1 LTNYQINS
9 SKMNHLRLLTI
20 ALLLVLMTN
29 LSAQESPF
37 QKQTL
42 PALWD
47 LKELVS
53 IPNNGLSPKDIQK
66 NIDWLS
72 TAFQKRGFK
81 TQPLPNKG
89 NPLLLAE
96 KVVAAN
102 LPTILFYMHLDG
114 QPVDASKWNQADP
127 YRAVLKKA
135 DKNGDWQTVSWDKVD
150 QTVDP
155 SWRIFGRSAADDK
168 GPIIGFLHAMDLLQK
183 EGKQPVFNIK
193 VILDSEEEM
202 GSKYLAEAVAE
213 YEDLLKADVLIIND
227 GPVHISGQ
235 PTLIFGCRGITTVN
249 LTVYGASKPQH
260 SGHYGNYAP
269 NPNFMMAHLL
279 ASMKDQ
285 TGKVL
290 IEGYYDGIEWD
301 KAAAATMAAVPD
313 NKTDILNLLQI
324 AKPEQVGTNYQE
336 ALQFPSLNVRG
347 MASAWVG
354 SQARTIVPSNSTA
367 AIDIRLVPES
377 DPKRLVSLIKK
388 HIEKQGYH
396 IVTKEPTTEERLK
409 YPKIC
414 YFYAGGATLPFRTDL
429 NAPAGKWLEKA
440 IQQQYQQAPVKV
452 RIMGGTVPISS
463 FINQL
468 NIPAIIVPMVNS
480 DNNQHS
486 PNENFRIDYLTNSI
500 KTFHGILT
508 TRYMFE

>member
-1 LTNYQINS
+1 MHRFQTFVL
-9 SKMNHLRLLTI
+9 
-20 ALLLVLMTN
+20 ALLLITD
-29 LSAQESPF
+29 LSAQQTPF
-37 QKQTL
+37 QQQTL
-42 PALWD
+42 PALWE

-53 IPNNGLSPKDIQK
+53 IPNSGLSPKDIQK

-72 TAFQKRGFK
+72 TAFQKRGFN
-81 TQPLPNKG
+81 TQSLANKG

-96 KVVAAN
+96 KAVNKN

-114 QPVDASKWNQADP
+114 QAVDPSKWNQANP
-127 YRAVLKKA
+127 YQAVLKKA
-135 DKNGDWQTVSWDKVD
+135 DANGEWQPIAWETVG

-183 EGKQPVFNIK
+183 EGKQAAFNLK
-193 VILDSEEEM
+193 VILDGEEEI
-202 GSKYLAEAVAE
+202 GSKYLAETVAE
-213 YEDLLKADVLIIND
+213 YEDLLKADALIIND

-235 PTLIFGCRGITTVN
+235 PTLIFGCRGIMTIN

-279 ASMKDQ
+279 ASMKDE

-290 IEGYYDGIEWD
+290 IEGYYDGIAWD
-301 KAAAATMAAVPD
+301 KSAAETMAAVPD
-313 NKTDILNLLQI
+313 KKADILKLLEI
-324 AKPEQVGTNYQE
+324 AQPEQVGINYQE

-354 SQARTIVPSNSTA
+354 NQARTIVPSTTTA

-377 DPKRLVSLIKK
+377 DPKRLIGLIKK
-388 HIEKQGYH
+388 HIEKKGYH
-396 IVTKEPTTEERLK
+396 IVSKEPTTAERLK

-414 YFYAGGATLPFRTDL
+414 YFHSGGATLPFRTDL
-429 NAPAGKWLEKA
+429 NAPTGKWLEKA
-440 IQQQYQQAPVKV
+440 IKNTYQQDPV
-452 RIMGGTVPISS
+452 
-463 FINQL
+463 
-468 NIPAIIVPMVNS
+468 
-480 DNNQHS
+480 NQHS

-500 KTFHGILT
+500 KTFYGIMT
-508 TRYMFE
+508 TDYLVE

>member
-1 LTNYQINS
+1 MHRFPTFVL
-9 SKMNHLRLLTI
+9 
-20 ALLLVLMTN
+20 ALLFLSS
-29 LSAQESPF
+29 LSAQETPF
-37 QKQTL
+37 QQQTL
-42 PALWD
+42 PALWE

-53 IPNNGLSPKDIQK
+53 IPNSGLSPKDIQK
-66 NIDWLS
+66 NIDWL
-72 TAFQKRGFK
+72 TVAFQKRGFK
-81 TQPLPNKG
+81 TQSLANKG
-89 NPLLLAE
+89 NPLLLTE
-96 KVVAAN
+96 KVIDKD

-114 QPVDASKWNQADP
+114 QAVDPSKWNQANP
-127 YRAVLKKA
+127 YQAVLKKA
-135 DKNGDWQTVSWDKVD
+135 DANGEWQPIAWEAVG

-168 GPIIGFLHAMDLLQK
+168 GPIIGFLHAMDLLKK
-183 EGKQPVFNIK
+183 EGKQAAFNLK
-193 VILDSEEEM
+193 VILDGEEEI
-202 GSKYLAEAVAE
+202 GSKYLAETVAE
-213 YEDLLKADVLIIND
+213 YEALLKADALIIND

-235 PTLIFGCRGITTVN
+235 PTLIFGCRGITTIN

-279 ASMKDQ
+279 ASMKNE

-290 IEGYYDGIEWD
+290 IEGYYDGIAWD
-301 KAAAATMAAVPD
+301 KSAAETMAAVPD
-313 NKTDILNLLQI
+313 NKAAILKLLEI
-324 AKPEQVGTNYQE
+324 AQPEQVGINYQE

-354 SQARTIVPSNSTA
+354 NQARTIVPSTTTA

-377 DPKRLVSLIKK
+377 DPKRLIGLIKQ
-388 HIEKQGYH
+388 HIEQQGYH
-396 IVTKEPTTEERLK
+396 IVTKEPTTAERLK
-409 YPKIC
+409 HPKIC
-414 YFYAGGATLPFRTDL
+414 YFYSGGATLPFRTDL
-429 NAPAGKWLEKA
+429 NAPTGKWLEKA
-440 IQQQYQQAPVKV
+440 IKNTYQQAPVKV
-452 RIMGGTVPISS
+452 RIMGGTVPISA

-500 KTFHGILT
+500 KTFYGIMT
-508 TRYMFE
+508 TDYLVE

>member
-1 LTNYQINS
+1 MYRFQTLI
-9 SKMNHLRLLTI
+9 
-20 ALLLVLMTN
+20 LVLFLNIPIN
-29 LSAQESPF
+29 LPAQETSF
-37 QKQTL
+37 QQQTL
-42 PALWD
+42 PALWE

-66 NIDWLS
+66 NINWLS

-81 TQPLPNKG
+81 TQPLENKG

-96 KVVAAN
+96 KIINEN

-114 QPVDASKWNQADP
+114 QPVDPTKWNQPNP
-127 YRAVLKKA
+127 YKAILKKA
-135 DKNGDWQTVSWDKVD
+135 DANGAWQPVPWEEVRKK
-150 QTVDP
+150 VDP

-168 GPIIGFLHAMDLLQK
+168 GPIIGFLNAIDLLEK
-183 EGKQPVFNIK
+183 ENKQPAFNLKI
-193 VILDSEEEM
+193 ILDSEEEM

-213 YEDLLKADVLIIND
+213 YEDLLKADALIIND

-235 PTLIFGCRGITTVN
+235 PTLIFGCRGITRVDITVF
-249 LTVYGASKPQH
+249 GASKPQH

-279 ASMKDQ
+279 ASMKDKM
-285 TGKVL
+285 GKVL
-290 IEGYYDGIEWD
+290 IEGYYDGIAWD
-301 KAAAATMAAVPD
+301 KAAAKTMAAVPD
-313 NKTDILNLLQI
+313 KKEDILKLLGI
-324 AKPEQVGTNYQE
+324 AKPEEVGINYQE
-336 ALQFPSLNVRG
+336 SLQFPSLNVRG

-354 SQARTIVPSNSTA
+354 SQARTIVPDKTTA

-377 DPKRLVSLIKK
+377 DPKRLVALIKK

-414 YFYAGGATLPFRTDL
+414 YLYSGGATLPFRTDM
-429 NAPAGKWLEKA
+429 NAPTGQWLEKA
-440 IQQQYQQAPVKV
+440 IKNTYQQAPVKV

-500 KTFHGILT
+500 KTFYGIMT
-508 TRYMFE
+508 TKYE

>member
-1 LTNYQINS
+1 
-9 SKMNHLRLLTI
+9 MNLHRLLI
-20 ALLLVLMTN
+20 LSLLILVNTF
-29 LSAQESPF
+29 LSAQKSPF
-37 QKQTL
+37 QEQTL
-42 PALWD
+42 PALWE

-53 IPNNGLSPKDIQK
+53 IPNSGLSPKDIQK
-66 NIDWLS
+66 NIDWLT

-81 TQPLPNKG
+81 TQPLANKG

-96 KVVAAN
+96 QIIDTD

-114 QPVDASKWNQADP
+114 QPVAPSKWNQADP
-127 YRAVLKKA
+127 YQAVLKKA
-135 DKNGDWQTVSWDKVD
+135 DENGEWQALPWESVGE
-150 QTVDP
+150 TVDP
-155 SWRIFGRSAADDK
+155 NWRIFGRSAADDK
-168 GPIIGFLHAMDLLQK
+168 GPIIGFLHAMDLLKK
-183 EGKQPVFNIK
+183 EGKKPAFNLK

-213 YEDLLKADVLIIND
+213 YEHLLKADALIIND

-249 LTVYGASKPQH
+249 LTVFGASKPQH

-269 NPNFMMAHLL
+269 NPNFMMEHLL

-290 IEGYYDGIEWD
+290 IEGYYDGIKWD
-301 KAAAATMAAVPD
+301 KAAAEIMAAVPD
-313 NKTDILNLLQI
+313 KKEDILKLLEI
-324 AKPEQVGTNYQE
+324 AKPEQVGGNYQE

-354 SQARTIVPSNSTA
+354 NQARTIVPDKTTA

-377 DPKRLVSLIKK
+377 DPKRLVALIKT

-414 YFYAGGATLPFRTDL
+414 YLYSGGATLPFRTDM
-429 NAPAGKWLEKA
+429 NAPTGKWLEKA
-440 IQQQYQQAPVKV
+440 IKNTYQQDPVKV

-500 KTFHGILT
+500 KTFYGIMST
-508 TRYMFE
+508 KYE

>member
-1 LTNYQINS
+1 
-9 SKMNHLRLLTI
+9 MNLHRLLI
-20 ALLLVLMTN
+20 FSLLLLVNTL
-29 LSAQESPF
+29 LSAQKFPF
-37 QKQTL
+37 QEQTL

-53 IPNNGLSPKDIQK
+53 IPNSGLSPKDIQK
-66 NIDWLS
+66 NIDWLT

-81 TQPLPNKG
+81 TQPLANKG

-96 KVVAAN
+96 QIINKD

-114 QPVDASKWNQADP
+114 QPVDPTKWNQANP
-127 YRAVLKKA
+127 YQAVLKKA
-135 DKNGDWQTVSWDKVD
+135 DKNGVWQPVSWESVGE
-150 QTVDP
+150 TIDP

-168 GPIIGFLHAMDLLQK
+168 GPIIGFLHAMDLLKK
-183 EGKQPVFNIK
+183 EGKQPAFNLK

-213 YEDLLKADVLIIND
+213 YEHLLKADALIIND

-235 PTLIFGCRGITTVN
+235 PTLIFGCRGITRVDITVF
-249 LTVYGASKPQH
+249 GASKPQH

-290 IEGYYDGIEWD
+290 IDGYYDGIKWD
-301 KAAAATMAAVPD
+301 KAAAAIMAAVPD
-313 NKTDILNLLQI
+313 KKEDILKLLEI
-324 AKPEQVGTNYQE
+324 AEPEQVGTNYQE

-354 SQARTIVPSNSTA
+354 SQARTIVPDKTTA

-377 DPKRLVSLIKK
+377 DPKRLVALIKK

-396 IVTKEPTTEERLK
+396 IVSKEPTTEERLK

-414 YFYAGGATLPFRTDL
+414 YLYSGGATLPFRTDM
-429 NAPAGKWLEKA
+429 NAPTGKWLEKA
-440 IQQQYQQAPVKV
+440 IKNTYQQNPVKV

-500 KTFHGILT
+500 KTFYGIMRT
-508 TRYMFE
+508 PYKG

>member
-1 LTNYQINS
+1 MHRFQTLILILLFFINTS
-9 SKMNHLRLLTI
+9 
-20 ALLLVLMTN
+20 
-29 LSAQESPF
+29 LSAQETSF

-53 IPNNGLSPKDIQK
+53 IPNNGLSPEDIQK
-66 NIDWLS
+66 NIDWL
-72 TAFQKRGFK
+72 TIAFQKRGFK
-81 TQPLPNKG
+81 TQSLANKG

-96 KVVAAN
+96 QIINEN

-114 QPVDASKWNQADP
+114 QPVAPSKWNQANP
-127 YRAVLKKA
+127 YQAVLKKA
-135 DKNGDWQTVSWDKVD
+135 AEHGEWQPVSWESVGE
-150 QTVDP
+150 TIDP
-155 SWRIFGRSAADDK
+155 SWRIFGRSAADDT
-168 GPIIGFLHAMDLLQK
+168 GPIIGFLHAMDLLKK
-183 EGKQPVFNIK
+183 EGKQPAFNLK

-213 YEDLLKADVLIIND
+213 YEHLLKADALIIND

-249 LTVYGASKPQH
+249 LTVFGASKPQH

-279 ASMKDQ
+279 ASMKDE

-290 IEGYYDGIEWD
+290 IEGYYDGIAWD
-301 KAAAATMAAVPD
+301 KAAAEIMAAVPD
-313 NKTDILNLLQI
+313 KKADILKLLQI
-324 AKPEQVGTNYQE
+324 AAPEQVGTNYQE

-354 SQARTIVPSNSTA
+354 SQARTIVPDKTTA

-377 DPKRLVSLIKK
+377 DPKQLIAHIKK
-388 HIEKQGYH
+388 HIKKQGYH

-414 YFYAGGATLPFRTDL
+414 YFHSGGATLPFRTDM
-429 NAPAGKWLEKA
+429 NAPTGKWLEKA
-440 IQQQYQQAPVKV
+440 IQNTYQQDPVKV

-500 KTFHGILT
+500 KTFYGIMT
-508 TRYMFE
+508 TEYKG

>member
-1 LTNYQINS
+1 
-9 SKMNHLRLLTI
+9 MNLFRLTI
-20 ALLLVLMTN
+20 IVFLFTVTTSLI
-29 LSAQESPF
+29 AQETTF

-53 IPNNGLSPKDIQK
+53 IPNNGLSPEDIQK

-72 TAFQKRGFK
+72 AAFQKRGFK
-81 TQPLPNKG
+81 TQPLANKG

-96 KVVAAN
+96 KVIN
-102 LPTILFYMHLDG
+102 MDLPTVLFYMHLDG
-114 QPVDASKWNQADP
+114 QPVDKSKWNQANP
-127 YRAVLKKA
+127 YQAVLKKA
-135 DKNGDWQTVSWDKVD
+135 DENGDWQPIAWDEVGK
-150 QTVDP
+150 TIDP

-168 GPIIGFLHAMDLLQK
+168 GPIIGFLNAIDLLLK
-183 EGKQPVFNIK
+183 EGKQPAFNIK

-235 PTLIFGCRGITTVN
+235 PTLVYGCRGITTVN
-249 LTVYGASKPQH
+249 LTVFGASKPQH

-290 IEGYYDGIEWD
+290 IEGYYDGIIWD
-301 KAAAATMAAVPD
+301 KSAAKTMEAVPD
-313 NKTDILNLLQI
+313 KKADILQLLQI

-336 ALQFPSLNVRG
+336 SLQFPSLNVRG

-354 SQARTIVPSNSTA
+354 SQARTIVPSSTTA

-377 DPKRLVSLIKK
+377 DPKRLVSLIQK

-409 YPKIC
+409 HPKIC
-414 YFYAGGATLPFRTDL
+414 YFNAGGATLPFRTDL

-440 IQQQYQQAPVKV
+440 IQNQYQQAPVKV

-500 KTFHGILT
+500 RTFYGIMT
-508 TRYMFE
+508 TKYE